1 MSRALGIS
9 AQFGGRAV
17 GRGPARSEPH
27 ADADDGALSNAVG
40 PLLHRQSLL
49 MFQNLKALDV
59 INMSVAVAA
68 LLLSGW
74 VFAHQLNQEHT
85 AAVQAQNRMLFGSYT
100 LARDY
105 EHLLLCAKLP
115 STLTC
120 EHPTRLA
127 DFAKLNPLA
136 RVVLENS
143 VDWRTLETRD
153 QYESPA
159 NNGDEL
165 SPGNLA
171 NAAMSAQYDDR
182 RVAATFLLGQ
192 EVEYLIGSSRNPSIS
207 SADRQKNIL
216 IAKSIDARLSELG
229 GLCQKFVLPTDS
241 APELSSVLNL
251 HGCLV
256 GLWLPEN

>member
-1 MSRALGIS
+1 
-9 AQFGGRAV
+9 
-17 GRGPARSEPH
+17 
-27 ADADDGALSNAVG
+27 
-40 PLLHRQSLL
+40 
-49 MFQNLKALDV
+49 MFRNLKALDV

-68 LLLSGW
+68 FALSVW
-74 VFAHQLNQEHT
+74 VFVHQLNEEHS

-105 EHLLLCAKLP
+105 THVLLCVKLP
-115 STLTC
+115 SAVTC

-153 QYESPA
+153 QFENPA
-159 NNGDEL
+159 NNVDEL

-182 RVAATFLLGQ
+182 RVAATFIVGQ
-192 EVEYLIGSSRNPSIS
+192 EVEYLFGSSRNPSIS
-207 SADRQKNIL
+207 SSDQQKNIG
-216 IAKSIDARLSELG
+216 IAKDINSRLSELG
-229 GLCQKFVLPTDS
+229 GLCGKYALSTDR
-241 APELSSVLNL
+241 APELSSVRHL
-251 HGCLV
+251 HDCLV
-256 GLWLPEN
+256 ALWLP

>member
-1 MSRALGIS
+1 M
-9 AQFGGRAV
+9 FG
-17 GRGPARSEPH
+17 
-27 ADADDGALSNAVG
+27 DAK
-40 PLLHRQSLL
+40 PL
-49 MFQNLKALDV
+49 DI
-59 INMSVAVAA
+59 INMSLAFAA
-68 LLLSGW
+68 LALSGW
-74 VFAHQLNQEHT
+74 VFAHQLNQEHS

-153 QYESPA
+153 QFESPA

-171 NAAMSAQYDDR
+171 NAAMSVQYDDR

-192 EVEYLIGSSRNPSIS
+192 EVEYLIGSSRNPTLS
-207 SADRQKNIL
+207 STDRQKNIL
-216 IAKSIDARLSELG
+216 IAKSVDERLSELG
-229 GLCQKFVLPTDS
+229 GLCGKYALPTDS
-241 APELSSVLNL
+241 VPQLPSVLRL
-251 HGCLV
+251 HACLV
-256 GLWLPEN
+256 GVWLPEN

>member
-1 MSRALGIS
+1 MSRTFGFVARL
-9 AQFGGRAV
+9 GGRAV
-17 GRGPARSEPH
+17 GRGLTRNRRNANS
-27 ADADDGALSNAVG
+27 DDRALSNAIG

-49 MFQNLKALDV
+49 MFRHLKALDL

-68 LLLSGW
+68 FALSAW
-74 VFAHQLNQEHT
+74 VFVHQLNEEHS
-85 AAVQAQNRMLFGSYT
+85 AAIQAQNRMLFGSYT

-105 EHLLLCAKLP
+105 EHLLLCVKLP
-115 STLTC
+115 STLPC
-120 EHPTRLA
+120 EHPTSLA

-143 VDWRTLETRD
+143 VDWRTLETPD
-153 QYESPA
+153 QFESTA

-192 EVEYLIGSSRNPSIS
+192 EVEYLIGSSRNPSTS
-207 SADRQKNIL
+207 SADRRNNIL

-229 GLCQKFVLPTDS
+229 GICHKYVLPKDS
-241 APELSSVLNL
+241 APELSSVLDL

-256 GLWLPEN
+256 ALWLPEN

>member
-1 MSRALGIS
+1 MLRK
-9 AQFGGRAV
+9 
-17 GRGPARSEPH
+17 
-27 ADADDGALSNAVG
+27 
-40 PLLHRQSLL
+40 
-49 MFQNLKALDV
+49 LKALDL

-68 LLLSGW
+68 FLLSVW
-74 VFAHQLNQEHT
+74 VFVHQLNEEHG
-85 AAVQAQNRMLFGSYT
+85 AAVQAENRMLFGSYT

-105 EHLLLCAKLP
+105 EHLLLCVKLP

-143 VDWRTLETRD
+143 IDWRTLETRD
-153 QYESPA
+153 QFETPA
-159 NNGDEL
+159 NNNDEL

-192 EVEYLIGSSRNPSIS
+192 EVEYLIGSSRNPSVS
-207 SADRQKNIL
+207 SVDRRNDIL
-216 IAKSIDARLSELG
+216 IAKSIDSRLSELG
-229 GLCQKFVLPTDS
+229 GLCKKYVLPTDS
-241 APELSSVLNL
+241 APALSSVLGL
-251 HGCLV
+251 HDCLV
-256 GLWLPEN
+256 SLWLPEN

>member
-1 MSRALGIS
+1 MSDT
-9 AQFGGRAV
+9 V
-17 GRGPARSEPH
+17 GSVFNRES
-27 ADADDGALSNAVG
+27 V
-40 PLLHRQSLL
+40 L
-49 MFQNLKALDV
+49 MFGDAKPLDLV
-59 INMSVAVAA
+59 NMSLAFAA
-68 LLLSGW
+68 LALSGW
-74 VFAHQLNQEHT
+74 VFAHQLSQEHS

-153 QYESPA
+153 QFESAA

-171 NAAMSAQYDDR
+171 NAAMSVQYDDR

-192 EVEYLIGSSRNPSIS
+192 EVEYLIGSSRNPTIS

-216 IAKSIDARLSELG
+216 IAKSVDARLSELG
-229 GLCQKFVLPTDS
+229 GLCGKYALPTDS
-241 APELSSVLNL
+241 APQLPSVLGL

-256 GLWLPEN
+256 GIWLPKN